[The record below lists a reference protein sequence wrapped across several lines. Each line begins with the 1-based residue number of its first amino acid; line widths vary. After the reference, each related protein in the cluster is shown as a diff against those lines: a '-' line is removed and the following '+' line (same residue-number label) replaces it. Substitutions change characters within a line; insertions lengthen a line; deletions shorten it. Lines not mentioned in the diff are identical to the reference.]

1 MKWNDEENKWQNK
14 EKKND
19 INRTWEDSCE
29 CTLIRNIRTVSDRI
43 WAVKSG
49 KNDPEREERE
59 ERRVEKG
66 REEKRRGQ
74 NRTKGRWADRKDE
87 KTARRRG
94 ERKEGKWLGL
104 RQVTR
109 GKETVINRGEER
121 NRYEIKREGERKR
134 IRVED
139 RRGKER

>member
-49 KNDPEREERE
+49 KNDPEREEKRRE
-59 ERRVEKG
+59 KSRERKR
-66 REEKRRGQ
+66 REEK
-74 NRTKGRWADRKDE
+74 
-87 KTARRRG
+87 
-94 ERKEGKWLGL
+94 
-104 RQVTR
+104 VC
-109 GKETVINRGEER
+109 V
-121 NRYEIKREGERKR
+121 
-134 IRVED
+134 
-139 RRGKER
+139 